1 MDLWVKPVILNPS
14 TVTPGP
20 SHVIL
25 NPSDPVILSK
35 AKDLILLR
43 VNSVKS
49 LRTSAV
55 KDLRDSSPEC
65 PEQSLRFFGS
75 ASE

>member
-25 NPSDPVILSK
+25 NPSDPVILSTFAPLSVNS

-43 VNSVKS
+43 VNSAKS
-49 LRTSAV
+49 LRTSSV
-55 KDLRDSSPEC
+55 KDLRRPEILRR
-65 PEQSLRFFGS
+65 SLP
-75 ASE
+75 

>member
-55 KDLRDSSPEC
+55 KDLRSLRDSSPE
-65 PEQSLRFFGS
+65 PALSSL
-75 ASE
+75 

>member
-1 MDLWVKPVILNPS
+1 MTLARLVILNSS

-25 NPSDPVILSK
+25 SN

-43 VNSVKS
+43 VDSAKS
-49 LRTSAV
+49 LRTSSV
-55 KDLRDSSPEC
+55 KDLWQTDPL
-65 PEQSLRFFGS
+65 PFLLL
-75 ASE
+75 A